1 MKKIFSMNRFEGW
14 NLSLPLIQGGMGV
27 GVSLSGLAGAVASE
41 GGMGV
46 ISTAQIGF
54 EEPDFVGNEEA
65 CNLRSI
71 RKHIVRAKELASGK
85 GMIAVNV
92 MVALQQYREHVKEAV
107 RAGADAVICGAGL
120 PVDLPELVEAGKAKI
135 APIVSSRRAA
145 ALLLKIWDKKYGRTA
160 DFIVAEGPEAGGHLG
175 FSREQLDD
183 ISKIRFEE
191 ELTGIVEE
199 KKKYEEKYG
208 KQIPVF
214 AAGGIWDAS
223 DAKWIEA
230 LGADGVQA
238 ATRFV
243 ATKECDASLGYKK
256 AYVNAKETDVKIID
270 F

>member
-92 MVALQQYREHVKEAV
+92 MVALQQYREHHCSLL
-107 RAGADAVICGAGL
+107 RYCLLRCCYRLLCFHILQTWML
-120 PVDLPELVEAGKAKI
+120 P
-135 APIVSSRRAA
+135 
-145 ALLLKIWDKKYGRTA
+145 LL
-160 DFIVAEGPEAGGHLG
+160 H
-175 FSREQLDD
+175 
-183 ISKIRFEE
+183 
-191 ELTGIVEE
+191 
-199 KKKYEEKYG
+199 
-208 KQIPVF
+208 
-214 AAGGIWDAS
+214 
-223 DAKWIEA
+223 
-230 LGADGVQA
+230 
-238 ATRFV
+238 
-243 ATKECDASLGYKK
+243 
-256 AYVNAKETDVKIID
+256 IILC
-270 F
+270 